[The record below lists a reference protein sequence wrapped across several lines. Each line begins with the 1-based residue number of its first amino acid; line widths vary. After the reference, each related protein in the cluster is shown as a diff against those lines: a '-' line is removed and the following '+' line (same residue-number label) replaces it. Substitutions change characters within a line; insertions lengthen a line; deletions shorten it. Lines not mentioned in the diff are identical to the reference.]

1 MDDNHKKFG
10 DLYKMIDSIGKGSFG
25 SVYKVIDKSNR
36 AEFASKVEK
45 RTMKERLTGEYR
57 IYKIFKKVGLEC
69 VPNVKRF
76 FATKKYNIMVMDLLG
91 KSLDEILNDEDG
103 KLDIGTVM
111 KIGIELVKSMKLIH
125 KAGIIHRDI
134 KPNNFM
140 FGKDENRN
148 KLYVMDFGLSKKW
161 YNKGNHIEYKDG
173 RSMIGTT
180 RYASTNIHMGIE
192 PSRRDDI
199 ESIGYMLVYLIKG
212 RLPWQGLM
220 KKTKDNPIDK
230 IGDKKININLK
241 KLCDGIP
248 KCFYEFIRYAKKLEF
263 DEKPDYEY
271 LINIIKKSAEEE
283 NIQIKYFFE

>member
-1 MDDNHKKFG
+1 
-10 DLYKMIDSIGKGSFG
+10 
-25 SVYKVIDKSNR
+25 
-36 AEFASKVEK
+36 
-45 RTMKERLTGEYR
+45 
-57 IYKIFKKVGLEC
+57 
-69 VPNVKRF
+69 
-76 FATKKYNIMVMDLLG
+76 
-91 KSLDEILNDEDG
+91 
-103 KLDIGTVM
+103 
-111 KIGIELVKSMKLIH
+111 
-125 KAGIIHRDI
+125 
-134 KPNNFM
+134 
-140 FGKDENRN
+140 
-148 KLYVMDFGLSKKW
+148 MDFGLSKKW